1 MIRNGGSIRLIG
13 SGVAITPEKTIPFL
27 IRDLARST
35 RLTRVPPGPLY
46 AASGSMK
53 LIPEVEKYLST
64 ELATPRQLSV
74 LSWSL
79 NKLAIYDSRIWDTI
93 AHHFCEMDAAS
104 PSDTAIILF
113 SLSNVL
119 KSDKSLLNPPSLA
132 SIESR
137 IKHLASDSSF
147 VSSVSLC
154 DSAQICYAVSSMF
167 PKSSSVISF
176 IKQAIAHL
184 ESIPVSTDSEELP
197 ILNSCRDVCLLWS
210 VARNRNEYR
219 NRLTND
225 LISTLLESS
234 RGLRNCKDF
243 NQNKVGQLCV
253 SLAILNVNDPRPVYQ
268 VILFVDSHH
277 KEINGKNL
285 IRIIRAMGNL
295 LVGND
300 VLWKR
305 IANRLEDE
313 IALRYTIPQ
322 LSEIRH
328 TFAKLA
334 PSNQRILG
342 LLDLYIKT
350 KSEQTQYGPI

>member
-197 ILNSCRDVCLLWS
+197 I
-210 VARNRNEYR
+210 RNEYR